1 MKAFRQ
7 EAELTPKLCCGVA
20 HGGTVTMWLNVRFLT
35 MRQREIPPRHRW
47 AKRHPAK
54 EAQELPSTART
65 SPWLGAQRLRS
76 TSRSSIGM

>member
-1 MKAFRQ
+1 
-7 EAELTPKLCCGVA
+7 
-20 HGGTVTMWLNVRFLT
+20 MWLNVRFLT
-35 MRQREIPPRHRW
+35 MRQREIPPRHLW